1 MADKISRANSL
12 LKEAAELLNP
22 TDEDSPPGPSTAS
35 TASRPT
41 GTGSSSVISRYVS
54 LHVRVHVE

>member
-35 TASRPT
+35 RPT